1 MSDTSKNPAQGRT
14 GDGWN
19 QIQKHEDA
27 ERVKTLSSE
36 LENYLNSATE
46 EVGDMDKLDG
56 ILSELERVSPL
67 PDGDAF
73 DAERGLER
81 FHERLAAREA
91 AEGKSPAEKDI
102 ISSSLRRSK
111 KRTISRVLLIA
122 AVLTLILATTAQAF
136 RVVDIFDLFARW
148 GSEVFGFQKEKTEYA
163 EIMKRPLAIGE
174 KREYAS
180 VQEMMDD
187 FGITVPL
194 FPTWV
199 PERFGEPIV
208 YATNLDKK
216 ICFFVD
222 YSKNVNHLH
231 IRLFEI
237 IQNFQYTEK
246 DAADSESE
254 RINGIYFY
262 FMSDDL
268 SDRSDRLEKVAWQN
282 GQMECKLY
290 GTVTRDEMKQIVYS
304 IYER

>member
-1 MSDTSKNPAQGRT
+1 MSDTSKNPAHGRT

-27 ERVKTLSSE
+27 ERVKTLSGE

-46 EVGDMDKLDG
+46 ENANMDKLDG
-56 ILSELERVSPL
+56 ILSELEKISPL

-81 FHERLAAREA
+81 FRERLAPREA
-91 AEGKSPAEKDI
+91 AESEPPAEKDI

-111 KRTISRVLLIA
+111 KRAISRVLLIA

-148 GSEVFGFQKEKTEYA
+148 SSEVFGFRKENTEYA

-174 KREYAS
+174 TREYAS
-180 VQEMMDD
+180 VQEMLDD
-187 FGITVPL
+187 FGITAPL

-199 PERFGEPIV
+199 PERFGEPTVCAI
-208 YATNLDKK
+208 NLDKK
-216 ICFFVD
+216 ICFYVD
-222 YSKNVNHLH
+222 FGKGEDHLH
-231 IRLFEI
+231 IRTYEI
-237 IQNFQYTEK
+237 VQALHYTEK
-246 DAADSESE
+246 DVRDFESE
-254 RINGIYFY
+254 RINGTAFY
-262 FMSDDL
+262 FMSDINA
-268 SDRSDRLEKVAWQN
+268 EKVAWQN
-282 GQMECKLY
+282 GQLECKLY
-290 GTVTRDEMKQIVYS
+290 GTVTRDEMKQIIYS

>member
-1 MSDTSKNPAQGRT
+1 MSDTCKNSAQGRT

-19 QIQKHEDA
+19 QIQRHEDA

-56 ILSELERVSPL
+56 ILSELEKVSPL
-67 PDGDAF
+67 LDGDAF

-91 AEGKSPAEKDI
+91 AEGESPAEKDI

-122 AVLTLILATTAQAF
+122 AVLTLTLATTAQAF

-148 GSEVFGFQKEKTEYA
+148 SAEVFGFQTDKVEYA

-174 KREYAS
+174 TREYDS
-180 VQEMMDD
+180 VQEMMND
-187 FGITVPL
+187 FGITAPL

-199 PERFGEPIV
+199 PERFGEPTV
-208 YATNLDKK
+208 YAKNIGKR
-216 ICFFVD
+216 ICFLVD
-222 YSKNVNHLH
+222 YNTEDCHFHYRAN
-231 IRLFEI
+231 EI
-237 IQNFQYTEK
+237 IQDLQDTEK
-246 DAADSESE
+246 NAHDSESK
-254 RINGIYFY
+254 RINGTTFY
-262 FMSDDL
+262 FMSDINA
-268 SDRSDRLEKVAWQN
+268 EKVAWHN
-282 GQMECKLY
+282 GQLECLAY
-290 GTVTRDEMKQIVYS
+290 GTVSRDELKQIIYS

>member
-1 MSDTSKNPAQGRT
+1 MSDTCKNPAQGRT

-27 ERVKTLSSE
+27 ERVKTLSGE

-46 EVGDMDKLDG
+46 ENANMDKLDG

-73 DAERGLER
+73 DAECGLER
-81 FHERLAAREA
+81 FHERLRAREA
-91 AEGKSPAEKDI
+91 DESEPSAEKDI

-136 RVVDIFDLFARW
+136 RGVDIFDLFARW
-148 GSEVFGFQKEKTEYA
+148 SSEIFGFQKEKTEYA
-163 EIMKRPLAIGE
+163 EIMKRPLAVGE

-180 VQEMMDD
+180 VQELLDD
-187 FGITVPL
+187 FGITAPL

-199 PERFGEPIV
+199 PERFGEPTACAI
-208 YATNLDKK
+208 NLDRK
-216 ICFFVD
+216 ICFYVD
-222 YSKNVNHLH
+222 FGKGEEHLH
-231 IRLFEI
+231 IRAYEI
-237 IQNFQYTEK
+237 VQVLHNTEK
-246 DAADSESE
+246 DANDSESE
-254 RINGIYFY
+254 WINGTYFY
-262 FMSDDL
+262 FL
-268 SDRSDRLEKVAWQN
+268 SDNLDNPSDRLEKVAWQN
-282 GQMECKLY
+282 GQLECKLY
-290 GTVTRDEMKQIVYS
+290 GTVTRDEMKQIIYS

>member
-1 MSDTSKNPAQGRT
+1 MSDTCKNSAQGRT

-19 QIQKHEDA
+19 QIQRHEDA

-56 ILSELERVSPL
+56 ILSELEKISPL

-91 AEGKSPAEKDI
+91 AEGESPAEEDI

-136 RVVDIFDLFARW
+136 RFVDIFDLFARW
-148 GSEVFGFQKEKTEYA
+148 SAEVFGFQTDKVEYA

-174 KREYAS
+174 TREYDS
-180 VQEMMDD
+180 VQEMMND
-187 FGITVPL
+187 FGITAPL

-199 PERFGEPIV
+199 PERFGEPTA
-208 YATNLDKK
+208 YAKIIDKK
-216 ICFFVD
+216 ICFYVD
-222 YSKNVNHLH
+222 FGKKEDHLH
-231 IRLFEI
+231 IRAYEI
-237 IQNFQYTEK
+237 ARNLHDTEK
-246 DAADSESE
+246 DVRASESE
-254 RINGIYFY
+254 RVSGITFY
-262 FMSDDL
+262 FMSDNLDNL
-268 SDRSDRLEKVAWQN
+268 SDKLEKVAWQN
-282 GQMECKLY
+282 GQLECLAY
-290 GTVTRDEMKQIVYS
+290 GTVTRDEMKQIIYS